1 MVSLALQDAYLQV
14 PLITIRVVI
23 FASWWEKGRTSSGS
37 SVSVSHR
44 ASSLHEDYD
53 SHFRHPP
60 QVWTIDS
67 SWPLQ
72 NSSLVYLGVEIWSL
86 PFLVRP
92 PPDES
97 AISCDYS
104 RSFCQPH
111 LLQRP
116 SSMVSWASRT
126 IGISCT
132 TSFRSPGS
140 LSVES
145 FFSGGLEWSSCVKE
159 YLSLFRSETSAYQTL
174 RMWVAGPH
182 RRTPRLGPFVS
193 SSEESLH

>member
-14 PLITIRVVI
+14 PLITIRVVMGKRTYQFGGPLLRSHT
-23 FASWWEKGRTSSGS
+23 FAP
-37 SVSVSHR
+37 
-44 ASSLHEDYD
+44 SLHEDYD

-72 NSSLVYLGVEIWSL
+72 NSSLVYLGVEIRSL

-97 AISCDYS
+97 AISCDNS

-116 SSMVSWASRT
+116 SGMVSWASRT
-126 IGISCT
+126 IGISWT
-132 TSFRSPGS
+132 TSSRLLVPS
-140 LSVES
+140 LS
-145 FFSGGLEWSSCVKE
+145 
-159 YLSLFRSETSAYQTL
+159 R
-174 RMWVAGPH
+174 
-182 RRTPRLGPFVS
+182 VS
-193 SSEESLH
+193 SLVDSSGPAA

>member
-1 MVSLALQDAYLQV
+1 MSPRLFLHGDSIVSPLSHSPRRLDGLSGSTGHQPAGSSHHDSRRYLRFVVGKRTYQFGV
-14 PLITIRVVI
+14 PLLR
-23 FASWWEKGRTSSGS
+23 
-37 SVSVSHR
+37 SHTL
-44 ASSLHEDYD
+44 APSLHEDYD

-72 NSSLVYLGVEIWSL
+72 NSSLVYLGVEIRSL

-104 RSFCQPH
+104 RCFCQPH

-116 SSMVSWASRT
+116 SGMVSWASRT
-126 IGISCT
+126 IGISWT
-132 TSFRSPGS
+132 TSFRSPSS
-140 LSVES
+140 LSVEIS
-145 FFSGGLEWSSCVKE
+145 SLVDSSGP
-159 YLSLFRSETSAYQTL
+159 A
-174 RMWVAGPH
+174 A
-182 RRTPRLGPFVS
+182 
-193 SSEESLH
+193 